1 VMTDEPGRTEDDPLA
16 WEAEKARPVGL
27 IALAAGA
34 LTILGAVVTGLA
46 NSGAPRAEDKVL
58 TLVDTLGRAAAG
70 RPVPPGQLATVVQYQ
85 GEHALALSAG
95 AILVGL
101 GTLAIFPPLAYLYR
115 ATRARG
121 PIPSFAIVTAAV
133 GAAGA
138 GIGQAFSQVAFSLA
152 ARGFANGAD
161 HTNAAALDARN
172 DPVGVAGAII
182 GELGAL
188 ALAIAFLLVCLHS
201 MRAGLLTRFMGII
214 GMFVAA
220 TLVIRGFDPFG
231 VVRAFWLGAFGMMVL
246 GRLPRGRPPA
256 WSVAEAV
263 PWPSQQQIREQREA
277 ARRAREGDTRP
288 QRPGRAR
295 AGETNGAPAQPRASR
310 VPAPRA
316 PQPRRE
322 DAAPGRPHPSSKKRK
337 RKRRS

>member
-1 VMTDEPGRTEDDPLA
+1 MTDDAGRTDDDPLA
-16 WEAEKARPVGL
+16 WEAQKARPVGL
-27 IALAAGA
+27 LALAAGA

-46 NSGAPRAEDKVL
+46 NSGAPRAEDRVL

-85 GEHALALSAG
+85 GEHVLAFSAG

-101 GTLAIFPPLAYLYR
+101 GTLAIFP
-115 ATRARG
+115 
-121 PIPSFAIVTAAV
+121 
-133 GAAGA
+133 
-138 GIGQAFSQVAFSLA
+138 LA
-152 ARGFANGAD
+152 ARGFAHGAD

-172 DPVGVAGAII
+172 DPIGVAGAII

-231 VVRAFWLGAFGMMVL
+231 VVRSFWLGAFGMMVL

-263 PWPSQQQIREQREA
+263 PWPTQQQVREQREA
-277 ARRAREGDTRP
+277 ARRAREGDT
-288 QRPGRAR
+288 QAERPGRRR
-295 AGETNGAPAQPRASR
+295 APDANGAPAEPRASR

-322 DAAPGRPHPSSKKRK
+322 DAAAGRPHPSSKKRK